1 MSKLTTLGEFI
12 MKREHEFDGAT
23 GELTRLLNDIS
34 VASKI
39 VARDVR
45 RAGLVDAIQGAQG
58 EVNVQGEDQQN
69 AFIKLLLTQQE
80 GLDH

>member
-1 MSKLTTLGEFI
+1 MSKVITLGEFI
-12 MKREHEFDGAT
+12 MKREHEFDGAS

-45 RAGLVDAIQGAQG
+45 RAGLVDEIQGAQG
-58 EVNVQGEDQQN
+58 KKRQVRCIV
-69 AFIKLLLTQQE
+69 
-80 GLDH
+80 